1 MTIVF
6 LYVFIGLTVICFV
19 SMIVCMVLL
28 QQERSISQTLLH
40 KCDELKSQNISLTYQ
55 NSRLQKEIE
64 IYEDQD

>member
-28 QQERSISQTLLH
+28 QQERSISQALLH